1 MQLRLKL
8 DVAQGDVDA
17 EGARVSEIQDTLKE
31 KEKEKAVV
39 SRKQIELE
47 RKGTA
52 LQKEIDGKNPDAIR
66 LREEI
71 AHTEKRKRMSEKSLE
86 KVKEQQEKS
95 EEVLTG
101 FQVRAL
107 CMHTRCLRARLP
119 NKHSHIPPSLA
130 CRVRAV
136 RPR

>member
-1 MQLRLKL
+1 MSDLRI
-8 DVAQGDVDA
+8 VSHGAQHAPPQTKTHV
-17 EGARVSEIQDTLKE
+17 VPQTLEEPMKR
-31 KEKEKAVV
+31 KIMI

-101 FQVRAL
+101 FQVRI
-107 CMHTRCLRARLP
+107 MHAHAHSLRARLP
-119 NKHSHIPPSLA
+119 
-130 CRVRAV
+130 
-136 RPR
+136 